1 MINLTEE
8 QALRQLK
15 RGSQM
20 ALEWFIDRY
29 GGYVAAI
36 IRGIIGQSMTV
47 DDVEEVTSDVFL
59 AFWRGAERIRG
70 GSAKAYLAAAARNNA
85 RNKLRQMVPTVPL
98 PEDMVLVDP
107 QTPQR
112 LLEQQEQAAAVRRA
126 LLAMEPTDREIF
138 LRFYFYCQKI
148 SQIAAAMELKEN
160 TVKSRLSRGREKL
173 KASLLEED
181 APNEG
186 GTTIWHITSTT

>member
-1 MINLTEE
+1 
-8 QALRQLK
+8 
-15 RGSQM
+15 
-20 ALEWFIDRY
+20 
-29 GGYVAAI
+29 
-36 IRGIIGQSMTV
+36 
-47 DDVEEVTSDVFL
+47 
-59 AFWRGAERIRG
+59 
-70 GSAKAYLAAAARNNA
+70 
-85 RNKLRQMVPTVPL
+85 
-98 PEDMVLVDP
+98 
-107 QTPQR
+107 
-112 LLEQQEQAAAVRRA
+112 
-126 LLAMEPTDREIF
+126 MEPTDREIF